1 MIYPYFVASTVIMYT
16 IGGIGSAALFF
27 LRD

>member
-1 MIYPYFVASTVIMYT
+1 MIYPYFVENVALLFG
-16 IGGIGSAALFF
+16 IGGLGTAALFF